1 MAASPV
7 DDVLD
12 EEKIPKALGIFDW
25 FVQLHFIWPTSRFI
39 DVFSV
44 P

>member
-12 EEKIPKALGIFDW
+12 EEKIPKTLRIFDW
-25 FVQLHFIWPTSRFI
+25 FVQLHFIWSTSGFI